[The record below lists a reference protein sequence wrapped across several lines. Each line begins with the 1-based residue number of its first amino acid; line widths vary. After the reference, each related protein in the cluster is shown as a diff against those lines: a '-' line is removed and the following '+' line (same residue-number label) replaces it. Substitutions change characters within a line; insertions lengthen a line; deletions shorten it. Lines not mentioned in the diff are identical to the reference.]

1 MVLTLTE
8 PLAVQVAPVMLPLVL
23 PLLLVLPE
31 EDVDGDEDVVPPE
44 PDAGI
49 EHSFTDLDGMGS
61 EPNVAT
67 EQEKLPLRIL

>member
-1 MVLTLTE
+1 MVVLTLTE
-8 PLAVQVAPVMLPLVL
+8 PLAVQVAPVMLPLVP
-23 PLLLVLPE
+23 PLLPE
-31 EDVDGDEDVVPPE
+31 EDVDCDDVAPPE
-44 PDAGI
+44 PEAGI